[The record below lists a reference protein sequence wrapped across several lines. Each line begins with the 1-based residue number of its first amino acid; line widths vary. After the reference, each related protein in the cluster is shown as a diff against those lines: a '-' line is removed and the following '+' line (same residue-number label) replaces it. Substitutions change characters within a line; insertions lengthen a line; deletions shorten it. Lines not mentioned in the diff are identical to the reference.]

1 MLEKI
6 KDIICNIVD
15 VEPEEITEDSKL
27 LSDLSFSSFDLV
39 MLSSEIENEF
49 GVTLSAKNFASVK
62 TVGGIIEFIENNQ
75 NK

>member
-1 MLEKI
+1 MIEKI

-15 VEPEEITEDSKL
+15 VEPDEITADSKL
-27 LSDLSFSSFDLV
+27 LSDLEFSSFDLV
-39 MLSSEIENEF
+39 MLSTEIENEF
-49 GVTLSAKNFASVK
+49 GVTLSAKEFASVK

>member
-49 GVTLSAKNFASVK
+49 GVALSAKNFASVK

>member
-15 VEPEEITEDSKL
+15 VEPEEITEESKL

>member
-15 VEPEEITEDSKL
+15 VEPEEITEDSRL

-49 GVTLSAKNFASVK
+49 GVALSAKNFASVK

>member
-1 MLEKI
+1 MIEKI

-39 MLSSEIENEF
+39 MLSTEIENEF

-62 TVGGIIEFIENNQ
+62 TVGGIIELIENNQ